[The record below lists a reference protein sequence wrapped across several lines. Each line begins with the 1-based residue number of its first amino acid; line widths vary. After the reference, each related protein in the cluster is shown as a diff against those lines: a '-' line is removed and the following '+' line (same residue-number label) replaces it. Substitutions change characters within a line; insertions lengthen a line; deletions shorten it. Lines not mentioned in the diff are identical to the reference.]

1 MKILLLLVTFSFFS
15 CARINQDSREKYNSN
30 RKIRHGIIPIEINKS
45 ERDLNISGNK
55 NQNTKQRLETFSI
68 SRGKDL
74 YQKHC
79 LSCHGVKGLGD
90 GPDARGQTHS
100 PANLQKLARE
110 VPDFKFFIS
119 ISQWDGGMPGWK
131 EEFNDSDRE
140 DLVSY
145 IKTFR

>member
-1 MKILLLLVTFSFFS
+1 MKIILILLTLSFFS
-15 CARINQDSREKYNSN
+15 CARINQDSREKYNSS
-30 RKIRHGIIPIEINKS
+30 KKTRHGIIPIEINKS
-45 ERDLNISGNK
+45 EKDLDMANK
-55 NQNTKQRLETFSI
+55 NGSSKDQRMETFSI

-79 LSCHGVKGLGD
+79 ISCHGVKGQGD
-90 GPDARGQTHS
+90 GPEAGKQGNT

-110 VPDFKFFIS
+110 VPNFKFFIS
-119 ISQWDGGMPGWK
+119 VSQWDGGMPGWK
-131 EEFNDSDRE
+131 EEFNDSDRD